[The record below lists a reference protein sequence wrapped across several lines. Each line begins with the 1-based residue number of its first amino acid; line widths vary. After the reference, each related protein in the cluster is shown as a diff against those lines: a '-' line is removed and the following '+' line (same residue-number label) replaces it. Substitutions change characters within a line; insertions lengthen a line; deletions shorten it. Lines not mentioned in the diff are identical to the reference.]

1 MNQICL
7 FDVRTNTAFIFHGG
21 ARRRPAETSRFEE
34 KSSAPDRARIEVLRP
49 MPEVVSIDDYSRGIG
64 HSDLARETA
73 IRSAVM
79 PRLKRCGFAHVV
91 RRS

>member
-1 MNQICL
+1 
-7 FDVRTNTAFIFHGG
+7 
-21 ARRRPAETSRFEE
+21 
-34 KSSAPDRARIEVLRP
+34 